1 MKITNEHLVG
11 FWYGWLFFGITCVV
25 TVVLMLLVGGCTTTT
40 FERPDGMRFSRT
52 RLLQTESLHD
62 VIVTDPCGVS
72 VSMGSQSGD
81 VSANGVELVIRG
93 VEVVK

>member
-1 MKITNEHLVG
+1 MKPMTLIVA
-11 FWYGWLFFGITCVV
+11 
-25 TVVLMLLVGGCTTTT
+25 TVLSAAMWAVILAVIMCFCGCTTTT

>member
-1 MKITNEHLVG
+1 MKQDKIILCCKITIAVSLLVS
-11 FWYGWLFFGITCVV
+11 LAA
-25 TVVLMLLVGGCTTTT
+25 MLLLICGCTTTT

-72 VSMGSQSGD
+72 VSIGSQSGD

-93 VEVVK
+93 VEVVR

>member
-1 MKITNEHLVG
+1 MKPMTLIVA
-11 FWYGWLFFGITCVV
+11 
-25 TVVLMLLVGGCTTTT
+25 TVLSAAMCFCGCTTTT